1 LPHILFLSIIKLFIT
16 AILAIRYNEQL
27 DNTQKQDVWQYLPT
41 KWNTRDNYASRVK
54 NNSRYMSIA
63 QQNKNN

>member
-1 LPHILFLSIIKLFIT
+1 MDPKKAAIGTT

-27 DNTQKQDVWQYLPT
+27 DNKQKQDVWKYLPT
-41 KWNTRDNYASRVK
+41 KWNTRNNYASRVK
-54 NNSRYMSIA
+54 NNSRYISIA